1 MSWPHSSVLEIP
13 KGPAQLLGVLWGSL
27 RYLVFRNDLC
37 YLLRVL
43 KPAPHIP
50 LLSLESTKRLLSESV
65 SLGAPSKD
73 IIYGNPF
80 EAGTVIFIIYLSW
93 GKCLAVFHSFHRQ

>member
-27 RYLVFRNDLC
+27 RYLVFLMTFVTFSVC
-37 YLLRVL
+37 SSLLPTFL
-43 KPAPHIP
+43 Y
-50 LLSLESTKRLLSESV
+50 SFESTKRLLSESV